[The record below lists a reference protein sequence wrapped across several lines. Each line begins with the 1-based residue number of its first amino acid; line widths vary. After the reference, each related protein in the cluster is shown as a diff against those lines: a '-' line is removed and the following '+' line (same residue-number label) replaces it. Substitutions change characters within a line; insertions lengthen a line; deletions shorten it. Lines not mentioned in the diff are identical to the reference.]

1 MRDSREDEQE
11 EDDDD
16 GDDSAAEAANTSIVA
31 KREKARGK
39 NISFSFKTG
48 V

>member
-1 MRDSREDEQE
+1 MRASREDGQE
-11 EDDDD
+11 EDDD

-31 KREKARGK
+31 KRENPRGK